1 LRMRE
6 DNDAFKEELTAYVF
20 EPGRLMR
27 LSKHFGLDFRN
38 YLQVY

>member
-1 LRMRE
+1 MRE
-6 DNDAFKEELTAYVF
+6 KNEAFKEELTAYVF

-27 LSKHFGLDFRN
+27 LSKQFDIEFRN